1 MSYLLHLLYNYT
13 NSEIMRLLVQIFF
26 ILALLT
32 RQLYVF
38 EYLCLLSLYFCYCI
52 VVLFVE
58 AHEYLLLFSVVV
70 CMSMNSVIG
79 IVVHLCQSKH
89 PCFEYYRWSVGSRE
103 TNEFIAIVDIY
114 TAG

>member
-1 MSYLLHLLYNYT
+1 
-13 NSEIMRLLVQIFF
+13 MRLLVQIFF

-58 AHEYLLLFSVVV
+58 AHEYLLLFSVV
-70 CMSMNSVIG
+70 CIYMNSVIG
-79 IVVHLCQSKH
+79 IVVHLCQSKA
-89 PCFEYYRWSVGSRE
+89 SML
-103 TNEFIAIVDIY
+103 
-114 TAG
+114 